1 MGFIEIVR
9 RDARKASMTRIIHLV
24 CEEIMVARPI
34 SNTHIPH
41 IKIITNTAG
50 RSRKNRNGNIKYMTF
65 KIKNRNQYM
74 EKGVRFTFIMFSS

>member
-1 MGFIEIVR
+1 
-9 RDARKASMTRIIHLV
+9 MTRVIRLV

-65 KIKNRNQYM
+65 KIKKREPVYG
-74 EKGVRFTFIMFSS
+74 KGSQIYFHNVLLLT

>member
-9 RDARKASMTRIIHLV
+9 RDAGKASMTRVIRLV

-41 IKIITNTAG
+41 IQIITNTAG

>member
-1 MGFIEIVR
+1 
-9 RDARKASMTRIIHLV
+9 MTRVIRLV

-65 KIKNRNQYM
+65 KIDHSVHPFLIVNRQ
-74 EKGVRFTFIMFSS
+74 

>member
-1 MGFIEIVR
+1 
-9 RDARKASMTRIIHLV
+9 MTRVIRLV

-50 RSRKNRNGNIKYMTF
+50 RSRKKE
-65 KIKNRNQYM
+65 M
-74 EKGVRFTFIMFSS
+74 EI

>member
-9 RDARKASMTRIIHLV
+9 RDARKASMTRVIRLV

-50 RSRKNRNGNIKYMTF
+50 RSRKKRNGNIKYMTF
-65 KIKNRNQYM
+65 KIKNRTSIWKR
-74 EKGVRFTFIMFSS
+74 ESDLLS